1 MTTLSSI
8 NSFLAPKQLA
18 VIGVSRNP
26 KKFGRLVYEA
36 LKDKGVT
43 VYPVNPNTENLNGDP
58 CFKDINSL
66 PGQVNRVYIVT
77 PPEKTAENVRLAIDK
92 GIKNIW
98 IQQRSDTEQALEM
111 IRDTDVN
118 LIHNQCILMYAD
130 PVKGVHKF
138 HRFLNKL
145 FGKYPK

>member
-36 LKDKGVT
+36 LKDKGFT

-58 CFKDINSL
+58 CFKDISSL